1 MRPSLVL
8 LVAVPVFAC
17 AGAPVQRANAP
28 CAEQCTIEIS
38 NNGNVAV
45 DVWSGYPSTA
55 GAIPL
60 GSVNAGGRL
69 VSILP
74 APPRTLA
81 TTYVMSSGTRGS
93 GSCDFIGRSSDVL
106 RYDCGTRVS
115 TGSPTSAAS
124 TPVPPP
130 AD

>member
-17 AGAPVQRANAP
+17 ASAPVQRANAP
-28 CAEQCTIEIS
+28 CEDQCTIEIS

-55 GAIPL
+55 GAYAL
-60 GSVNAGGRL
+60 GTVNAGGRL
-69 VSILP
+69 VSMLP
-74 APPRTLA
+74 APPRRIA
-81 TTYVMSSGTRGS
+81 KSYVMSSGSRAS
-93 GSCDFIGRSSDVL
+93 AACDFVGRSSDVL
-106 RYDCGTRVS
+106 RYDCGTHVS
-115 TGSPTSAAS
+115 SASPAPATSK
-124 TPVPPP
+124 PVPPP